1 MQEGEQIASELIKN
15 KLAACVN
22 ILPNIKSIY
31 EWKGSIHNDDE
42 LLLFI
47 KTIKG
52 NESQV
57 YDIIRDMHSYETPE
71 IITLNI
77 KNIDHKYA
85 DWLNSV
91 TKTTNDKAQ
100 N

>member
-1 MQEGEQIASELIKN
+1 MQEGEQIASKLVKS

-22 ILPNIKSIY
+22 ILPNVKSIY

-47 KTIKG
+47 KTIRD

-77 KNIDHKYA
+77 KNIDRKYA

-91 TKTTNDKAQ
+91 VKTNHGKA
-100 N
+100 